1 MTNTLYG
8 ISNCDTMKKARKW
21 LDDHD
26 IDYVFHDY
34 RKDGLEPARL
44 EGWCRELGVDA
55 LLNRRG
61 TTWRK
66 LPESV
71 KENLTDAAAIK
82 LMLENPAMIKRPM
95 LDTGRKRTV
104 GFSADQYAVLFTNA

>member
-26 IDYVFHDY
+26 IEYVFHDY

-66 LPESV
+66 LPESA

-82 LMLENPAMIKRPM
+82 LMLENPAMIKRPL
-95 LDTGRKRTV
+95 LDTGRKRTL
-104 GFSADQYAVLFTNA
+104 GFSAEQYARETLK

>member
-21 LDDHD
+21 LDDHE
-26 IDYVFHDY
+26 IAYAFHDY
-34 RKDGLEPARL
+34 RKDGLEPAQL
-44 EGWCRELGVDA
+44 ENWCKELGVDA

-71 KENLTDAAAIK
+71 KENLTEKAAIK
-82 LMLENPAMIKRPM
+82 LMLEHPAMIKRPL
-95 LDTGRKRTV
+95 LDTGSKRTL
-104 GFSADQYAVLFTNA
+104 GFSAEQYARETLK